1 MNQLALNPCFHDS
14 VGLRDGVVWPG
25 GATADTEMATL
36 MTTGDS
42 TRKTDGRTVGSTRA
56 EPALLA
62 QVGLFADLT
71 PAELVGL
78 ASLMRPRLFARDEVI
93 YLRGDPGTAFYVI
106 ATGKVKITLTSPGGK
121 ELILRRLGP
130 GGFHGELALLDDE
143 PRSADAITT
152 EASMLLV
159 LQRDAFRQFLADH
172 PGVATRLLGT
182 VSQYLRRNAEL
193 IQDATFLDVPARLA
207 RILLELAG
215 RPGDGALPPPGAVIP
230 DRIKQGELA
239 SLVGATRESVNK
251 WLGSFEKQGLISYDK
266 GRITLLR
273 PSGLKQRIY

>member
-1 MNQLALNPCFHDS
+1 MNGP
-14 VGLRDGVVWPG
+14 
-25 GATADTEMATL
+25 
-36 MTTGDS
+36 TTSSDS
-42 TRKTDGRTVGSTRA
+42 TRNAGRRTVAGSRA
-56 EPALLA
+56 EPELLA
-62 QVGLFADLT
+62 QVGLFAGLT

-78 ASLMRPRLFARDEVI
+78 AALMRPRPYAKDEVI

-106 ATGKVKITLTSPGGK
+106 ASGKVKIALTSPDGK
-121 ELILRRLGP
+121 ELILRRLTT

-143 PRSADAITT
+143 PRSADAIAT
-152 EASMLLV
+152 EASVLLV

-172 PGVATRLLGT
+172 PEVATKLLGT
-182 VSQYLRRNAEL
+182 VSQYLRRNADL

-215 RPGDGALPPPGAVIP
+215 EPGATELPPAGAVLP
-230 DRIKQGELA
+230 DKMKQGELA
-239 SLVGATRESVNK
+239 SLVGATRESINK

-266 GRITLLR
+266 GQITLLR

>member
-1 MNQLALNPCFHDS
+1 MS
-14 VGLRDGVVWPG
+14 GS
-25 GATADTEMATL
+25 
-36 MTTGDS
+36 TTSSES
-42 TRKTDGRTVGSTRA
+42 TRNAGRRAVGTTRV
-56 EPALLA
+56 EPELLA

-71 PAELVGL
+71 PDELLGL
-78 ASLMRPRLFARDEVI
+78 AGLMRPRPYAKDGVI

-106 ATGKVKITLTSPGGK
+106 ASGRVTIVLTSPDGK

-143 PRSADAITT
+143 PRSADAI
-152 EASMLLV
+152 ASESSVLLV
-159 LQRDAFRQFLADH
+159 LQRDAFRQFLAEH
-172 PGVATRLLGT
+172 PEVATKLLGT

-207 RILLELAG
+207 RVLLELAAPAAG
-215 RPGDGALPPPGAVIP
+215 EVPEPGAVIA
-230 DRIKQGELA
+230 DKIKQGELA

-251 WLGSFEKQGLISYDK
+251 WLGTFEKQGLIRYDK
-266 GRITLLR
+266 GQITLLR